1 MRTNSSIIDNSIIS
15 EVRPLCRKHW
25 TTWVTIWPF
34 VFLYAASIAL
44 YHNPEL
50 IWDRIT
56 YLVHQTYID
65 FLHTTFLPL
74 SIFLHVFLSMFTIW
88 SVKFR
93 SNILYKTVPLE
104 RLGDAT
110 DVLVITHSHKGESE
124 VVPLQQ
130 ESEKDSQPCFVFQ
143 QRKWKL
149 DDKKGLFVK
158 PTFPTKYSFS
168 HYINWKGIPTEANRE
183 KQLDT
188 YGLNKME
195 VIIPDFHDLF
205 VDHMLS
211 PFFVFQMFCV
221 LLWCLDEYWYYS
233 LFTGVMMVGMECA
246 TVYQRIRNM
255 RMLRD
260 MAEIPLRDAKVIR
273 NGKEVD
279 IKTDALLP
287 MDILVV
293 PSNQP
298 CPVDAVLVKGTCV
311 VNEAT
316 LTGESTPQLKEA
328 VDDIDLALNIKKHT
342 RHMIFSGTQILLSSG
357 PKEELDNNLKSHS
370 KAPSNALA
378 VVLKT
383 GFETKQ
389 GKLLRTILHS
399 QGRVSENSGE
409 AFAFIGVLV
418 VFALAASG
426 YLLKHGLADPRRNRW
441 KLFLSSVQIVTSVV
455 PPELPMELSLTV
467 NTSLLALSKISIFCT
482 EPFRIPY
489 AGMVDTCC
497 FDKTGTLTTDEMLF
511 GGVDMVDGRGLL
523 STLKAIPKTSDM
535 VLATCHSLVYLDE
548 NTLAGDEMEKAAVSV
563 LGYRID
569 DDNNIL
575 YDPASVNEKSEDKT
589 GSKASLTSTKVLGN
603 SNKGEHKQPLEKR
616 FKILARFP
624 FVASLRRM
632 SCIVRTNDG
641 TYVVTKGSPETIAA
655 LCSSTPTDLLKISEQ
670 TASKGYRVIAL
681 GYRRLTQEECYF
693 KDGVAALKRDDV
705 EKELNFAGL
714 AVYVCPL
721 KKDARE
727 TIENL
732 VGGSHRCVIITGDSV
747 QTAISVGRDVTMLL
761 SKRQLIAKLSEDGA
775 VTWVD
780 AVTGSIER
788 GSTEIIIANT
798 FVYSRKK
805 LKPREDEWDLC
816 VNAENMPSEAF
827 ENIVKNFSECVAVWA
842 RCAPSQKEEIITD
855 LKLKKHVVMMAG
867 DGTNDVGALKQAHAG
882 IAVLNS
888 SSVQVKTP
896 EGEVQVGPQPHNE
909 PDLPSDMKVPPN
921 FKFTIVPP
929 QPPMGSA
936 FTEVMSFKMSEAKRK
951 VEIAQIK
958 KWNETLKAAEKAKK
972 DAKAAAPPP
981 PLGAAMGG
989 SEFLME
995 SMFNAEDDGFGGAP
1009 MIKLGDASIAAPF
1022 TCRSKALTSVCD
1034 IIRLGRST
1042 LVTTH
1047 MMYKILAL
1055 SCLNSAYSMSVL
1067 HLDGVKMGEKQ
1078 MILSGVILSV
1088 CFMFMSRSKP
1098 LTRLCPQRPVTR
1110 VFHPYMV
1117 CTVFLQF
1124 ALHLYCMIMTS
1135 RMVGEVDAE
1144 TMLEMKKFGEG
1155 DSFKPTLLNST
1166 MFLMTTLMSG
1176 TIFAVNYRGEPF
1188 MQSIYKNR
1196 PMFIALVIL
1205 ALVIVSFATESDPEV
1220 NKLFEI
1226 VVFPSLEFRTRFL
1239 KLLALDAFGSYAI
1252 EKSCLLLFTDH

>member
-1 MRTNSSIIDNSIIS
+1 MTGQSYIVENSIIK
-15 EVRPLCRKHW
+15 EIRPLRRKHW
-25 TTWVTIWPF
+25 TTWISIWPF
-34 VFLYAASIAL
+34 VVLYVGSIAL
-44 YHNPEL
+44 YLNPEL
-50 IWDRIT
+50 IWDRVT

-65 FLHTTFLPL
+65 FLHATFFPL
-74 SIFLHVFLSMFTIW
+74 SLFLHVFLSMFTIW

-93 SNILYKTVPLE
+93 SIILYNSVPLE
-104 RLGDAT
+104 RLEDAT
-110 DVLVITHSHKGESE
+110 DLLVITHLHKGESE

-130 ESEKDSQPCFVFQ
+130 ETSEGYQPCFVFQ

-149 DDKKGLFVK
+149 DDKRGLFVK
-158 PTFPTKYSFS
+158 PNFPTKHPFS
-168 HYINWKGIPTEANRE
+168 HYIHWKGISTEANLA

-188 YGLNKME
+188 YGMNKME
-195 VIIPDFHDLF
+195 VVIPEFQDLF

-233 LFTGVMMVGMECA
+233 IFTGVMMVGMECT

-260 MAEIPLRDAKVIR
+260 MAEVPVRDARVIR
-273 NGKEVD
+273 NGKEMD

-298 CPVDAVLVKGTCV
+298 CPVDAILIKGTCV

-328 VDDIDLALNIKKHT
+328 IDDIDLPLNIKKHT

-357 PKEELDNNLKSHS
+357 PKREPNENRDSHA
-370 KAPSNALA
+370 KAPGNALA

-441 KLFLSSVQIVTSVV
+441 KLFLSSIQIVTSVV

-467 NTSLLALSKISIFCT
+467 NTSLLALSKLSIFCT

-523 STLKAIPKTSDM
+523 SQLKMISKTSDM

-575 YDPASVNEKSEDKT
+575 YDPASVKGKLEESSSAKGHVT
-589 GSKASLTSTKVLGN
+589 
-603 SNKGEHKQPLEKR
+603 SNKSSKTSNQEERKPPLEKR

-632 SCIVRTNDG
+632 SCIARASDG
-641 TYVVTKGSPETIAA
+641 TYVVTKGSPETIAS
-655 LCSSTPTDLLKISEQ
+655 LCHSVPSDLLKVAEQ

-681 GYRRLTQEECYF
+681 GYRRLTDEEIRF

-705 EKELNFAGL
+705 EKGLSFAGL

-721 KKDARE
+721 KKDACE
-727 TIENL
+727 TIKNL

-747 QTAISVGRDVTMLL
+747 QTAISVGRDVSMLL
-761 SKRQLIAKLSEDGA
+761 CKRQLIVKVCDDG
-775 VTWVD
+775 VVNWVD
-780 AVTGSIER
+780 AVTGAIEK
-788 GSTEIIIANT
+788 GDTESIIANT

-805 LKPREDEWDLC
+805 LKPQEKEWDLC
-816 VNAENMPSEAF
+816 VNAENMPSEVF
-827 ENIVKNFSECVAVWA
+827 ENIVKNFSEYVAVWA

-855 LKLKKHVVMMAG
+855 LKLKNHVVMMAG

-888 SSVQVKTP
+888 SSVQAKAA
-896 EGEVQVGPQPHNE
+896 EGDVQMGPQSHNE
-909 PDLPSDMKVPPN
+909 PDLPADMLVPPN
-921 FKFTIVPP
+921 FQFTVVPP
-929 QPPMGSA
+929 QPPAGSS
-936 FTEVMSFKMSEAKRK
+936 FGEIMSFKMAEAKRK
-951 VEIAQIK
+951 TEIMQIK
-958 KWNETLKAAEKAKK
+958 KWNEKLKAAEKAKV

-981 PLGAAMGG
+981 PLSVAMDG
-989 SEFLME
+989 SGLLME
-995 SMFNAEDDGFGGAP
+995 SMFNSEDDAFGGAP

-1124 ALHLYCMIMTS
+1124 ALHLYCMITTS
-1135 RMVGEVDAE
+1135 NMVAEVDAA
-1144 TMLEMKKFGEG
+1144 TILEMKKIGEG

-1196 PMFIALVIL
+1196 PMFFALVIL
-1205 ALVIVSFATESDPEV
+1205 ALVILTFATESDPEV

-1226 VVFPSLEFRTRFL
+1226 VVFPSQEFRTRFL
-1239 KLLALDAFGSYAI
+1239 KLLALDAFGSYVI